1 MAQDATT
8 LSALKIDLDL
18 SDLDAAIARAD
29 RLKATLEQ
37 IKALQAEIGAAMQ
50 SARSDDDIDP
60 KFGVPVR
67 R

>member
-1 MAQDATT
+1 MASTEF
-8 LSALKIDLDL
+8 KIDLDL
-18 SDLDAAIARAD
+18 TDLDVAQEKAD
-29 RLKATLEQ
+29 KLKATLEA
-37 IKALQAEIGAAMQ
+37 IKALQAEIGAAMP